1 MRAVKYPLHWFT
13 VLFSLYTDNILCSLS
28 AQTILMDF
36 RDLAHHAFV
45 LANFFKFEKNN
56 VDFDR
61 KQTRD
66 SVWQNKKNKNF
77 MVWKKILRKQ
87 SQSQICWRVWT
98 FVYPFPIFGEFYLYP
113 IHITL
118 LSFLPHPCLMKF
130 CTPCEILFVWLHQWS
145 YF

>member
-1 MRAVKYPLHWFT
+1 LRAVKYPLHWLT
-13 VLFSLYTDNILCSLS
+13 VLFSLCTDNTLCSLS

-77 MVWKKILRKQ
+77 MAWKNILRKQ
-87 SQSQICWRVWT
+87 SQSLLLYSTLWKYWILSNFYQCFSTENRQFQLIFTRRFRCPRQIKRRR
-98 FVYPFPIFGEFYLYP
+98 
-113 IHITL
+113 
-118 LSFLPHPCLMKF
+118 
-130 CTPCEILFVWLHQWS
+130 
-145 YF
+145 